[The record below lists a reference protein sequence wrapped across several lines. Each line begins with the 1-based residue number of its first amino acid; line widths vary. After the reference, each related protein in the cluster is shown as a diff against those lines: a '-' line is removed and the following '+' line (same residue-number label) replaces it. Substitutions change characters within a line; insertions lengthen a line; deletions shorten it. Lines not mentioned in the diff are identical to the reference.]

1 MEKVLV
7 SACLLGEKVRYDGGD
22 SGTHALLER
31 WQREG
36 RIVTHCP
43 EQAGGL
49 TVPREPA
56 EIAGGDASGVLRG
69 QGMVQN
75 RDGRDVTD
83 AFVDGAERALA
94 KCWTHKIKIAVL
106 KEGSPS
112 CGSSRVHDGSFSG
125 VSIRS
130 AGITTCLLTGHGIS
144 VFSEDELDAA
154 ARRLAELE
162 RAHGE

>member
-1 MEKVLV
+1 MEKILV

-22 SGTHALLER
+22 SAVHGLLDR
-31 WQREG
+31 WQQEG
-36 RIVTHCP
+36 RVVSHCP
-43 EQAGGL
+43 EQAGGMP
-49 TVPREPA
+49 VPREPA
-56 EIAGGDASGVLRG
+56 EIIGGDASRVLRG
-69 QGMVQN
+69 QGKVQN

-94 KCWTHKIKIAVL
+94 QCWAHKIKIAVL

-112 CGSSRVHDGSFSG
+112 CGSSRINDGSFSG
-125 VSIRS
+125 AKIRGEGVTAS
-130 AGITTCLLTGHGIS
+130 LLSGHGIS
-144 VFSEDELDAA
+144 VFSEEELDAA